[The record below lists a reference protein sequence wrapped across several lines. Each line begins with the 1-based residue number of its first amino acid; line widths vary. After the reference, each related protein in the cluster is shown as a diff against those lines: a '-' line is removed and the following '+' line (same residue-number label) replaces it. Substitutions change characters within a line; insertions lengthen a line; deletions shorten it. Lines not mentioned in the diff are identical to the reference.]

1 MRKLSHLLFVF
12 GSLTLLAACGGSD
25 DSLGVKGNNQNG
37 GKCQDPDPSTLGCGP
52 TQACPS
58 GMVCDPNACHPSA
71 CSCDPTTGDWQC
83 SADCGLG
90 SCVSENQAP
99 KCTGP
104 DPSLGCDNGCPSGSK
119 CDPTVCRP
127 SACGCDPTTGDWIC
141 TADCGQ
147 GGACVPDT
155 GAPEC
160 SGPDPSK
167 GCDGGCPS
175 GTICDPNAC
184 RPSGCGCDP
193 TNGNWICTA
202 DCGQGGAC
210 VPETQKICDGPDP
223 SQGCDGGCPSGSV
236 CDPTAC
242 RPSACSCDPTLGSWL
257 CTADCGSGGTC
268 VTQK

>member
-147 GGACVPDT
+147 GGACVP
-155 GAPEC
+155 
-160 SGPDPSK
+160 
-167 GCDGGCPS
+167 
-175 GTICDPNAC
+175 
-184 RPSGCGCDP
+184 
-193 TNGNWICTA
+193 
-202 DCGQGGAC
+202 
-210 VPETQKICDGPDP
+210 ETQKICDGPDP